1 LKHKKPYKKLDM
13 LKILNDNGIKLSEY
27 LKWKKMLNPRD
38 LRILTDDGRCETF
51 NAIDANLIFRN
62 DTVDPKF
69 IKDYQTEKKEE
80 GNDPV
85 LWNMEE
91 GYQPGISN
99 YPYRSFQCND
109 NGLQLK
115 LAIFKDRLESLQ
127 TFCNKNPRNFK
138 LIFNHPAEVP
148 RVASNRLLIP
158 FNRSVVILITPKI
171 TKTSNSLRSYD
182 PSV

>member
-1 LKHKKPYKKLDM
+1 M
-13 LKILNDNGIKLSEY
+13 LEILNENGIKLSK
-27 LKWKKMLNPRD
+27 LFTWKKIVNPRNIR
-38 LRILTDDGRCETF
+38 LLTDDGRCDTF

-69 IKDYQTEKKEE
+69 IEEYQTEMKDD
-80 GNDPV
+80 GNDPL
-85 LWNMEE
+85 LWSMEG
-91 GYQPGISN
+91 GYQPGVSN
-99 YPYRSFQCND
+99 YPYRSFDGQD
-109 NGLQLK
+109 NGLQYK
-115 LAIFKDRLESLQ
+115 LAIFKERLESLQ

-148 RVASNRLLIP
+148 RVSGNRLLIP

-171 TKTSNSLRSYD
+171 TKTSDSLKSYD

>member
-1 LKHKKPYKKLDM
+1 M
-13 LKILNDNGIKLSEY
+13 IEILNDNGIKISDY
-27 LKWKKMLNPRD
+27 LKWKKMMNPRGIR
-38 LRILTDDGRCETF
+38 LLTDDGLCDTF

-62 DTVDPKF
+62 DIVDPKF
-69 IKDYQTEKKEE
+69 IEEYQSEMKKD

-85 LWNMEE
+85 LWSMEE

-99 YPYRSFQCND
+99 YPFRAFDGNANSVK
-109 NGLQLK
+109 LK
-115 LAIFKDRLESLQ
+115 LAINQKTLKNLQ

-148 RVASNRLLIP
+148 RVSSNRLLIP
-158 FNRSVVILITPKI
+158 FNRSVVIFITPKI
-171 TKTSNSLRSYD
+171 TQTSDNLKSYD

>member
-1 LKHKKPYKKLDM
+1 M
-13 LKILNDNGIKLSEY
+13 LKILDKNGVDFNKFLE
-27 LKWKKMLNPRD
+27 WKKMTNSRS
-38 LRILTDDGRCETF
+38 LRLLTDDGLCETF

-69 IKDYQTEKKEE
+69 IEEYQSEKQKE

-85 LWNMEE
+85 LWSLEE
-91 GYQPGISN
+91 GYHQGVSN
-99 YPYRSFQCND
+99 YPYRSFD
-109 NGLQLK
+109 SSANGLKFQ
-115 LAIFKDRLESLQ
+115 LAIDEKTLKSLQ

-148 RVASNRLLIP
+148 RVSSNRLMIP

-171 TKTSNSLRSYD
+171 TQTSDSLKSYD

>member
-1 LKHKKPYKKLDM
+1 M
-13 LKILNDNGIKLSEY
+13 NKILVQNGISFSEY
-27 LKWKKMLNPRD
+27 MFWDKKTNPRS
-38 LRILTDDGRCETF
+38 LRLLTDNGRCETF

-69 IKDYQTEKKEE
+69 IEDYQNKQKKE

-85 LWNMEE
+85 LWSMEE
-91 GYQPGISN
+91 GYQPGVSN
-99 YPYRSFQCND
+99 YPYRSF
-109 NGLQLK
+109 NGITAGLPVELMISEKK
-115 LAIFKDRLESLQ
+115 LEELQ

-148 RVASNRLLIP
+148 RVSSNRLLIP
-158 FNRSVVILITPKI
+158 FNRSVVILITPKV
-171 TKTSNSLRSYD
+171 TKTSDSLKSYD